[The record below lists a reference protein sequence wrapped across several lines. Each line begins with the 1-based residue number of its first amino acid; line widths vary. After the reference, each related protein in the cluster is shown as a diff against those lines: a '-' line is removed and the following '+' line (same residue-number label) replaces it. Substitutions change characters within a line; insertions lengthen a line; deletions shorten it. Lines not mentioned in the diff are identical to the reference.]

1 MKKIKIALMSLWAMI
16 TGWLLAFPADLY
28 AVWNVMPDDIKT
40 AIGPQ
45 AARVI
50 GIILLA
56 GALMKSMSTIK
67 KENKDLKNKVE
78 SMEGKDESHN

>member
-1 MKKIKIALMSLWAMI
+1 MKKIKMALMSLWAMV
-16 TGWLLAFPADLY
+16 TGWFLAFPADLY
-28 AVWNVMPDDIKT
+28 TVWNVMPDDIKT

-56 GALMKSMSTIK
+56 GAFIRSMSTIK

-78 SMEGKDESHN
+78 SMETKDENNN